1 MFQIKTVD
9 INFFVMYFA
18 IPSPPP
24 FPLCVFLCCGSLWK
38 LNELRIT
45 EWNLLDLIYVDLLPS
60 LKVLD
65 SSRGEA
71 LGVSG
76 DFLWV
81 HGKILCIYF

>member
-1 MFQIKTVD
+1 
-9 INFFVMYFA
+9 MYFA
-18 IPSPPP
+18 TPFFPPLSH
-24 FPLCVFLCCGSLWK
+24 FIFFLCCGSLWK
-38 LNELRIT
+38 LNELCIT
-45 EWNLLDLIYVDLLPS
+45 DCNLLDFVYVDPYPLS

-65 SSRGEA
+65 SSSSEA